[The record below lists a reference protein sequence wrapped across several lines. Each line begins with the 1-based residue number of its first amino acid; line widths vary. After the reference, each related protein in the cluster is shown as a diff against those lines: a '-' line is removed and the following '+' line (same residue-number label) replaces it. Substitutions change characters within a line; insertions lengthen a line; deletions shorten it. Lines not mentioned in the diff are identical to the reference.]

1 MAMGVSNISFHSPGL
16 KSKEEKLARKKQRSA
31 KVRKPV
37 VQFSDEVDIEI
48 IRPHAVESKPFLWW
62 SREERRDIAEKNQQ
76 LAQQFRDYHHDKV
89 EHCNDVFDQ
98 CCSDVSESSS
108 DYLEQAKVDVP
119 ALVRGLESG
128 FLPSSK
134 AHRRIHSQQVLE
146 AQTQVQKLPN
156 EEMKYSLL
164 SSRAIRS
171 SRPSRVMARILG
183 ECDAEATKEKPMLGR
198 NRRRMIPSW
207 W

>member
-1 MAMGVSNISFHSPGL
+1 MGVSNISFPSPGL
-16 KSKEEKLARKKQRSA
+16 QSKETKLARKKQRNA
-31 KVRKPV
+31 KLRKPV
-37 VQFSDEVDIEI
+37 VQFNDDVTIEI
-48 IRPHAVESKPFLWW
+48 VRRHAVESKPSLWW

-76 LAQQFRDYHHDKV
+76 LAQDFKDYHEDKV

-119 ALVRGLESG
+119 ALVRGLEWG

-134 AHRRIHSQQVLE
+134 AYRHIHSRQVLE
-146 AQTQVQKLPN
+146 AQTQVQNLPS
-156 EEMKYSLL
+156 EEMKYQSL

-183 ECDAEATKEKPMLGR
+183 ECDSAATKEKPMLGR
-198 NRRRMIPSW
+198 NRCRMIPSW